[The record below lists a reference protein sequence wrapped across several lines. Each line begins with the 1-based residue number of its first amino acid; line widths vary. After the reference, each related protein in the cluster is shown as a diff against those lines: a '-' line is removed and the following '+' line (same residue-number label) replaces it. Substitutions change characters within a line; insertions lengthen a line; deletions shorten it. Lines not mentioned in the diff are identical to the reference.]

1 MGLHTAQLVKHCSAL
16 SAELALLVQILSKS
30 INLLFFTWNLQLLKY
45 CCYCMRW
52 LHPHLNLLLN
62 WHMGKELSSVMICMA
77 EKKSSWRKTAEFLQM
92 IIFSIKQ
99 QVLAFFDTLLDSTKV
114 CDGKQKYIYRPEGEL
129 LKSWVHGCLIQTCF
143 VGHLQPVLVGQ
154 YFIICKPEMSTLK
167 NRNEL
172 TSEVADT
179 QRNFY

>member
-62 WHMGKELSSVMICMA
+62 WHMGKELSSVMIWLKKKA
-77 EKKSSWRKTAEFLQM
+77 VDEKPLNFCKWS
-92 IIFSIKQ
+92 FS
-99 QVLAFFDTLLDSTKV
+99 LSNSRFSLFFDTLLDSTKV

-143 VGHLQPVLVGQ
+143 VSHLQPVLVGQ

>member
-1 MGLHTAQLVKHCSAL
+1 MIISSFTFVLIHSSGHLHSMHCSFKGVWWTQQISVLSMYGSSYSSVSKAL
-16 SAELALLVQILSKS
+16 QCFLKQASSALKSAELALLVQILSKS

-99 QVLAFFDTLLDSTKV
+99 QVLAFFWHTT
-114 CDGKQKYIYRPEGEL
+114 GF
-129 LKSWVHGCLIQTCF
+129 H
-143 VGHLQPVLVGQ
+143 
-154 YFIICKPEMSTLK
+154 
-167 NRNEL
+167 
-172 TSEVADT
+172 
-179 QRNFY
+179 